1 MHSSGT
7 VSHIIAFTS
16 PTIHRKMLV
25 LLQALTILTIWLA
38 HAQAVAVNFVNSTL
52 APRDASLWE
61 IKDDLGT

>member
-1 MHSSGT
+1 
-7 VSHIIAFTS
+7 
-16 PTIHRKMLV
+16 MLV